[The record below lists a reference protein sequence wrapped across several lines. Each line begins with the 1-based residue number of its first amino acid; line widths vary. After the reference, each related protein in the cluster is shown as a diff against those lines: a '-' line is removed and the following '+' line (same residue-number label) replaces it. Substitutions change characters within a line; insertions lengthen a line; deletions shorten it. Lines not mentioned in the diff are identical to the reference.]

1 MPSNSDI
8 ATIFSE
14 IADILDIRGENAFRV
29 RAYRNAARTV
39 DGLGQSV
46 SDMYANKPE
55 LLDEL
60 PGIGTALRDK
70 IIEFCKT
77 GTVREYDD
85 LRASLPPGLL
95 EMLKIPSFGP
105 KRVKLVHDTLK
116 IDSVEKLEKA
126 AQEGKIRELPG
137 MGEKSEQKLLRN
149 IRDFRTLQTD
159 RKSWPEAH
167 RILKAYLAYL
177 HTVQDIDQ
185 LEPAGS
191 YRRRKETVGDLD
203 ILVTTSGSSTPVIET
218 FTSYLEVVEVL
229 AQGDTKASVILKDKI
244 QVDLRV
250 VDPGS
255 FGAALQYFTGSKEH
269 NVAVRK
275 IAKDKGLKLSEYG
288 VFRGEK
294 MIAGS
299 TEEEVYTAVG
309 LSLIPPELREN
320 RGEIEAAL
328 DGTLPELVCVE
339 DIKGDMHLHS
349 TYSDGVVTIPE
360 MAQAAK
366 ARGYEYIA
374 ITDHS
379 KAVTIASGLSEDRL
393 LQQIEDI
400 KTFRETNPGI
410 HVFSGIEVDIM
421 SDGTLDYNDDI
432 LEQLDFVIAAVHA
445 KFEMEESQMTE
456 RITRALCNPHVNCL
470 AHPTGRKIGE
480 RMPYK
485 VDIETIIQ
493 AALEHNVALE
503 INAAPERLDLDETLV
518 DRARTAGVLIAIGT
532 DAHRPESLASISYG
546 INVARRAWCSTENV
560 INAWSLERL
569 QKWLSR

>member
-1 MPSNSDI
+1 MPANSDI
-8 ATIFSE
+8 ASIFSE
-14 IADILDIRGENAFRV
+14 IADILDIQGENAFRV

-39 DGLGQSV
+39 DGLAQSL
-46 SDMYANKPE
+46 SDMYASKPE

-77 GTVREYDD
+77 GKVKEHDD

-105 KRVKLVHDTLK
+105 KRVKLVHDKLK

-137 MGEKSEQKLLRN
+137 MGEKSEEKILRN

-203 ILVTTSGSSTPVIET
+203 ILVTTSGSSAPIINT
-218 FTSYLEVVEVL
+218 FTAYPEVVEVL
-229 AQGDTKASVILKDKI
+229 AKGDTKASVILRDKI

-250 VDPGS
+250 VEPGS

-288 VFRGEK
+288 VFKGEE
-294 MIAGS
+294 MVAGK
-299 TEEEVYTAVG
+299 TEEKVYNAVG
-309 LSLIPPELREN
+309 MSLIPPELREN
-320 RGEIEAAL
+320 RGEIEAAM
-328 DGTLPELVCVE
+328 DGTLPKLVCVE
-339 DIKGDMHLHS
+339 DIKGDLHLHS
-349 TYSDGVVTIPE
+349 TYSDGVVSIPE

-366 ARGYEYIA
+366 ERGYKYIA

-400 KTFRETNPGI
+400 NTFRETHPGI

-432 LEQLDFVIAAVHA
+432 LSQLDFVIAAVHS

-456 RITRALCNPHVNCL
+456 RITQALCNPHVNCL

-485 VDIETIIQ
+485 VDMEAVIQ
-493 AALEHNVALE
+493 AAREHNVALE
-503 INAAPERLDLDETLV
+503 INAAPERLDLDEILV
-518 DRARTAGVLIAIGT
+518 DLARSSGVLIAIGT
-532 DAHRPESLASISYG
+532 DAHRPESLASMSYG

-560 INAWSLERL
+560 INTWPLARL
-569 QKWLSR
+569 QKWLSK